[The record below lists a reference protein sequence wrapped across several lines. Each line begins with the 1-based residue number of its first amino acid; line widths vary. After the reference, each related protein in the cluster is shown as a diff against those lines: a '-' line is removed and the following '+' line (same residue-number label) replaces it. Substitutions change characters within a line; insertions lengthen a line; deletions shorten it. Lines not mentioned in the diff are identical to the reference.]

1 MRFLVRYS
9 IFRCSSMLAFVS
21 MVLGLLFH
29 AAECNAQ
36 QMRIEGFS
44 RVRASIIK
52 QTKPV
57 VDKQFALIDLSTE
70 QKGFTFMAD
79 GKNKA
84 TAEEGDGI
92 ITVKVPHKTRYVT
105 VKHPDFGQY
114 TWRVPG
120 KGLRK
125 KRHYRATLFANTAD
139 KEYRLGWQWVQFGIS
154 PENAVLHIDST
165 TYLIRDGGKTLRLP
179 VGKHTY
185 QVESP
190 FYQAVNDTFVLTDT
204 TKLRLTV
211 SLQPTYSY
219 LTVMTPMRKA
229 EIRIDGQPIGRG
241 TGVSRRLAEGK
252 HRLAVYV
259 RGICY
264 YDEPFTIGRSEK
276 KTIVLT
282 EPELQPKQ
290 PTKKHRKSKEPSN
303 QVVKQPG
310 GQAISAPVTLN
321 AADDSTEIW
330 LNREKVGVGKWS
342 GMLDEGFYIVTTRK
356 DRVDSEV
363 IQFWITDESPLELNL
378 AVPETSM
385 GMLNIYS
392 NVEGAEIYID
402 GKCVGET
409 PCVVKGLPTSRD
421 CVVTIVKQGY
431 KKVRKKV
438 RPRGNDLTDVYV
450 RLKGK

>member
-1 MRFLVRYS
+1 MKWR
-9 IFRCSSMLAFVS
+9 MLACVGMCFVFS
-21 MVLGLLFH
+21 FFDC
-29 AAECNAQ
+29 AAQ
-36 QMRIEGFS
+36 QMRIESFS

-52 QTKPV
+52 QTKPAI
-57 VDKQFALIDLSTE
+57 DKQFALLDLSTE

-92 ITVKVPHKTRYVT
+92 ITVKLPHKTRYVT
-105 VKHPDFGQY
+105 VKHPDFGIY

-139 KEYRLGWQWVQFGIS
+139 KEYRLGWQWVQISIS

-190 FYQAVNDTFVLTDT
+190 FYEAVNDTFVLTDT
-204 TKLRLTV
+204 TKLRLEV

-229 EIRIDGQPIGRG
+229 EIRIDGQTIGRG
-241 TGVSRRLAEGK
+241 SAVSRRLAEGS

-259 RGICY
+259 RGTCY

-276 KTIVLT
+276 KTITLT
-282 EPELQPKQ
+282 EPELQPKL
-290 PTKKHRKSKEPSN
+290 PTKKHGKA
-303 QVVKQPG
+303 VVSGQRAAVSR
-310 GQAISAPVTLN
+310 QAISAPVTLN

-342 GMLDEGFYIVTTRK
+342 GQLNAGFYIVTTRK

-421 CVVTIVKQGY
+421 CNITIVKQGY

-450 RLKGK
+450 KLKKSVVSGQ